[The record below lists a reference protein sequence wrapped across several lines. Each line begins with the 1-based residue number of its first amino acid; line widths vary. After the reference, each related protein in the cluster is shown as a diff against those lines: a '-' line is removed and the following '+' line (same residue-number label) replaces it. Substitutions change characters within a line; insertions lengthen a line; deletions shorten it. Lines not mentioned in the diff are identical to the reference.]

1 MSSFTKK
8 KKKYFYNQL
17 FSASE
22 KFILTN
28 LDELGLIEADEEVEI
43 YDAEIMN
50 VYADYSNED
59 LLNFDVLVNNY
70 ILVKTADNHHDEEDT
85 RNRWVRVRC
94 SGILNAGV
102 QNFTIKQVS
111 SYIKGTYST
120 FINPMSDELVPFIW
134 KDDLER
140 TAENFLK
147 KYFPLV
153 LEVPHAINPYNL
165 AFNMGLQVFER
176 EITED
181 CSIFGQIYFQ
191 DSIEKEVKAGTI
203 LIDSNL
209 EKIRGRVVINNT
221 IVHEC
226 VHWDK
231 HRKAFELERAYHQE
245 LSNISTTLLEETSS
259 QKASAT
265 DWMEWQT
272 QTLTPKIM
280 MPRNMFKQESE
291 TIIKYLIEKS
301 ESKDELDIIE
311 KGIDKLARFFGV
323 SRLSAKIRLVELGYA
338 EAIGAFNFIDGK
350 YVPTHSWSK
359 GFLETNQT
367 FSISLI
373 DAGLQLLTNPILKKN
388 VDTGALVFVE
398 SHYCLNE
405 SKYISYDIFGSPFLT
420 PYARHHMD
428 ECCIVFDISIKHQVG
443 NQTLALTLVLNRDKE
458 SDLKFNIGYPT
469 NKNITVEEKA
479 EYIATHAQDV
489 MDLLVTFP
497 NELGESLKALMK
509 WREISVDKLAEESQ
523 LDVAS
528 ISRIRSGKRDNPT
541 LKSIIALCVGMSLPP
556 LLSHKLIQN
565 AGYTLRYSNQEQMLY
580 EIILG
585 GCSSMNIFDCNKL
598 LIEKGFEPL
607 VAEK

>member
-1 MSSFTKK
+1 MSSFTKYV
-8 KKKYFYNQL
+8 KKYFYNQL

-509 WREISVDKLAEESQ
+509 WREISVDKLAEELQ

>member
-1 MSSFTKK
+1 MSSFTKYV
-8 KKKYFYNQL
+8 KKYFYNQL